1 MMNSLLNVVWIA
13 IFSVTNFF
21 QKNSLIEWKEGSRL
35 TWDDFKQK
43 PDPGSTNAAL
53 TGSSI
58 KFNFRYSD
66 NNLEYHVQ
74 CLFDKNSSWGRVKTD
89 YILSHEQGH
98 FDITEIYARK
108 LNKAL
113 KEYVIK
119 NPDNLSK
126 DLNRIY
132 QNEMKELNE
141 FQNKYDKETNFSI
154 NKNEQSEWLVKISSE
169 LKELEGFADYR

>member
-1 MMNSLLNVVWIA
+1 MNPLLNILWITV
-13 IFSVTNFF
+13 FSATNLF
-21 QKNSLIEWKEGSRL
+21 QKNPLIEWKEGSRL
-35 TWDDFKQK
+35 TWDDFKRR
-43 PDPGSTNAAL
+43 PDPNSPNAAL

-58 KFNFRYSD
+58 KFNFHYSD
-66 NNLEYHVQ
+66 NNLQYHIQ
-74 CLFDKNSSWGRVKTD
+74 CLFDKSSSWGRVKTD

-113 KEYVIK
+113 KEYVVK
-119 NPDNLSK
+119 DPDNLSK

-132 QNEMKELNE
+132 QTEMKELNE

-154 NKNEQSEWLVKISSE
+154 NKDKQAEWLVKIRNE
-169 LKELEGFADYR
+169 LKGLEGFAEYR